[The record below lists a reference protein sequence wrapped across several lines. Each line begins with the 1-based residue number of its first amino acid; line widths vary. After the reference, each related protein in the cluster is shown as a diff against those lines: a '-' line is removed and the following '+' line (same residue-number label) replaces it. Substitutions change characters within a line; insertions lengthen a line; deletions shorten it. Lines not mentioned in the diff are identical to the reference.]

1 MVIYY
6 GVNKETVYNYLNIK
20 SIAKQTTEVVAI
32 VLDGVNSNKDIS
44 RPLQVETNVYSLS
57 SHDTIISTLQVPIWQ
72 LNYSLEHAE

>member
-6 GVNKETVYNYLNIK
+6 GVNKETVYNYLNTR
-20 SIAKQTTEVVAI
+20 STAKQTPEVAI